1 MPSSPLPVSVS
12 HTEVFSV
19 QVTIPQTEYS
29 TGLFVPVTMRCDYT
43 TSANLQ
49 NVLVTWVYKSFC
61 KDPVLDYYSTG
72 EGSDWPTGFYL
83 DASRCC

>member
-1 MPSSPLPVSVS
+1 MSICFSC
-12 HTEVFSV
+12 TEVFSV
-19 QVTIPQTEYS
+19 QVIVSQAQYS
-29 TGLFVPVTMRCDYT
+29 TGLFVPVTLHCDYS

-72 EGSDWPTGFYL
+72 ESSQQITGFFF
-83 DASRCC
+83 